1 MGCVQ
6 KQNIKLES
14 HIFDINTFPS
24 KFSSPIIK
32 IDKKE
37 DKSNKKEIN
46 YFNKITNKNLVN
58 IIDFLNY
65 GEIKEVGKVN
75 KLFYRLLKQNEI
87 LIKRFKTRKSQFY
100 SKIIN
105 GSNCKNIFS
114 FSVLRNSNNT
124 SDINSEIY

>member
-32 IDKKE
+32 ID
-37 DKSNKKEIN
+37 KKEIN

-105 GSNCKNIFS
+105 GSNYKNIFS

>member
-24 KFSSPIIK
+24 KLSTPKIK
-32 IDKKE
+32 IDKRE

-105 GSNCKNIFS
+105 GSNYKNIFS